1 MSTVT
6 TAPVNDALTL
16 AADLVELDAKIKD
29 AKRSL
34 KQLEDEWDTI
44 EEQLLGQFGETGT
57 QSVRVNGR
65 MVGLRRDVYAKILDP
80 ERLHDALRAAGF
92 GDLIQPKVDSTKLS
106 ALVREFDRGDVECP
120 AELAEVV
127 TASEKF
133 SIRVTAK

>member
-1 MSTVT
+1 MSVV
-6 TAPVNDALTL
+6 VNEALGL
-16 AADLVELDAKIKD
+16 AADMVTLDAKIKD
-29 AKRSL
+29 AVRAVEEL
-34 KQLEDEWDTI
+34 KDVRAAL
-44 EEQLLGQFGETGT
+44 EEQLLEQFGEAGVS
-57 QSVRVNGR
+57 SVKVGGR
-65 MVGLRRDVYAKILDP
+65 TVGMRRDVYAKILDP
-80 ERLHDALRAAGF
+80 ERL

>member
-1 MSTVT
+1 MSVV
-6 TAPVNDALTL
+6 VNEALGL
-16 AADLVELDAKIKD
+16 AADMVALDAKIKD
-29 AKRSL
+29 AVRVVEEL
-34 KQLEDEWDTI
+34 KDVRAAL
-44 EEQLLGQFGETGT
+44 EEQLLEQFAETGT
-57 QSVRVNGR
+57 QSVRVSGR
-65 MVGLRRDVYAKILDP
+65 MVGMRRDVYAKILDP

>member
-1 MSTVT
+1 MSVV
-6 TAPVNDALTL
+6 VNEALGL
-16 AADLVELDAKIKD
+16 AAEMVALDAKIKEAARVVD
-29 AKRSL
+29 EL
-34 KQLEDEWDTI
+34 KDVRAAL
-44 EEQLLGQFGETGT
+44 EEQLLEQFAESGT
-57 QSVRVNGR
+57 QSVKVNGR
-65 MVGLRRDVYAKILDP
+65 TVGMRRDVYAKILDP

-106 ALVREFDRGDVECP
+106 ALVREFDRGEVECP

>member
-1 MSTVT
+1 MSVVVT
-6 TAPVNDALTL
+6 DALAL
-16 AADLVELDAKIKD
+16 AADMVALDAKIKD
-29 AKRSL
+29 AKRVL
-34 KQLEDEWDTI
+34 GELDDVRAAL
-44 EEQLLGQFGETGT
+44 EEQLLEQFAEAGVS
-57 QSVRVNGR
+57 SVKVNGHS
-65 MVGLRRDVYAKILDP
+65 VGMRRDVYAKIIDP

-106 ALVREFDRGDVECP
+106 ALVREFDRGEVECP

>member
-1 MSTVT
+1 MSVV
-6 TAPVNDALTL
+6 VNEALGL
-16 AADLVELDAKIKD
+16 AAEMAALDAKMKD
-29 AKRSL
+29 AKRAL
-34 KQLEDEWDTI
+34 KQLEDEWDVI
-44 EEQLLGQFGETGT
+44 EEQLLDQFAEAGV
-57 QSVRVNGR
+57 QSVKVSGKS
-65 MVGLRRDVYAKILDP
+65 VGMRRDVYAKILDP

-106 ALVREFDRGDVECP
+106 ALVREFDRGEVECP

>member
-1 MSTVT
+1 MSVV
-6 TAPVNDALTL
+6 VNEALGL
-16 AADLVELDAKIKD
+16 AADMVALDAKIKD
-29 AKRSL
+29 AVRAVEEL
-34 KQLEDEWDTI
+34 KDVRAAL
-44 EEQLLGQFGETGT
+44 EEQLLEQFAETGT
-57 QSVRVNGR
+57 QSVRVSGR
-65 MVGLRRDVYAKILDP
+65 MVGMRRDVYAKILDP

>member
-1 MSTVT
+1 MSVV
-6 TAPVNDALTL
+6 VNEALGL
-16 AADLVELDAKIKD
+16 AADMVALDAKIKD
-29 AKRSL
+29 ASRVVDSL
-34 KQLEDEWDTI
+34 KDVRAAL
-44 EEQLLGQFGETGT
+44 EEQLLEQFGEAGVS
-57 QSVRVNGR
+57 SVKVGGR
-65 MVGLRRDVYAKILDP
+65 TVGMRRDVYAKILDP

>member
-1 MSTVT
+1 MSVV
-6 TAPVNDALTL
+6 VNEALGL
-16 AADLVELDAKIKD
+16 AADMVTLDAKIKD
-29 AKRSL
+29 AVRAVEEL
-34 KQLEDEWDTI
+34 KDVRAAL
-44 EEQLLGQFGETGT
+44 EEQLLEQFAETGT
-57 QSVRVNGR
+57 QSVRVSGR
-65 MVGLRRDVYAKILDP
+65 MVGMRRDVYAKILDP

-92 GDLIQPKVDSTKLS
+92 GDLIQPKVDSAKLS

>member
-1 MSTVT
+1 MSVV
-6 TAPVNDALTL
+6 VNEALGL
-16 AADLVELDAKIKD
+16 AADIVTLDAKIKD
-29 AKRSL
+29 AVRAVEEL
-34 KQLEDEWDTI
+34 KDVRDVL
-44 EEQLLGQFGETGT
+44 EEQLLEQFAETGT
-57 QSVRVNGR
+57 QSVRVSGKS
-65 MVGLRRDVYAKILDP
+65 VGMRRDVYAKILDP

>member
-1 MSTVT
+1 MSVVVT
-6 TAPVNDALTL
+6 DALAL
-16 AADLVELDAKIKD
+16 AADMVALDAKIKEAARVVD
-29 AKRSL
+29 EL
-34 KQLEDEWDTI
+34 KDVRAAL
-44 EEQLLGQFGETGT
+44 EEQLLEQFSEAGVS
-57 QSVRVNGR
+57 SVKVGGR
-65 MVGLRRDVYAKILDP
+65 TVGMRRDVYAKILDP

-106 ALVREFDRGDVECP
+106 ALVREFDRGEVECP

>member
-1 MSTVT
+1 MS
-6 TAPVNDALTL
+6 AIVNEALGL
-16 AADLVELDAKIKD
+16 AAEMVELDAKIKD
-29 AKRSL
+29 VKRSL
-34 KQLEDEWDTI
+34 DELADVRAAL
-44 EEQLLGQFGETGT
+44 EEQLLEQFAETGT
-57 QSVRVNGR
+57 QSVRVSGKS
-65 MVGLRRDVYAKILDP
+65 VGMRRDVYAKILDP

-133 SIRVTAK
+133 SIRVTAR

>member
-1 MSTVT
+1 MSVV
-6 TAPVNDALTL
+6 VNEALGL
-16 AADLVELDAKIKD
+16 AAEMVEIDAKIKD
-29 AKRSL
+29 ASRVVDSL
-34 KQLEDEWDTI
+34 KDERDVL
-44 EEQLLGQFGETGT
+44 EEQLLEQFAEAGVS
-57 QSVRVNGR
+57 SVKVGGR
-65 MVGLRRDVYAKILDP
+65 TVGMRRDVYAKILDP

-92 GDLIQPKVDSTKLS
+92 GDLIQPNVDSTKLS

>member
-1 MSTVT
+1 MSVV
-6 TAPVNDALTL
+6 VNEALGL
-16 AADLVELDAKIKD
+16 AADMVTLDAKIKD
-29 AKRSL
+29 AVRAVEEL
-34 KQLEDEWDTI
+34 KDVRAAL
-44 EEQLLGQFGETGT
+44 EEQLLEQFAETGT
-57 QSVRVNGR
+57 QSVRVSGR
-65 MVGLRRDVYAKILDP
+65 MVGMRRDVYAKILDP